1 MSPLPNVLIADP
13 GTKSGL
19 MIAQYIA
26 ASGWRHPRGC
36 GVLPGWRS
44 GERLRLVD
52 AGHVDLAVE
61 DGEGG
66 GVIEL
71 ERILLA

>member
-26 ASGWRHPRGC
+26 ASVFG
-36 GVLPGWRS
+36 
-44 GERLRLVD
+44 
-52 AGHVDLAVE
+52 
-61 DGEGG
+61 
-66 GVIEL
+66 
-71 ERILLA
+71 

>member
-19 MIAQYIA
+19 MIAQYMA
-26 ASGWRHPRGC
+26 ASGWRHP
-36 GVLPGWRS
+36 
-44 GERLRLVD
+44 LVD
-52 AGHVDLAVE
+52 ASHVDLAVK
-61 DGEGG
+61 DGEGC

-71 ERILLA
+71 ESILFA